1 MEHGIMQRQ
10 YRLARR
16 QDFTR
21 VYRLGRSSANRQF
34 VIYAMANKRNEKI
47 RVGVSTSKKLG
58 GAVVRNRLRR
68 RVKEIVRLHIDE
80 IARGFDLIV
89 IVRNPAVQM
98 DYQEMEKSLLHA
110 IRRADLIMPA
120 KNGAR
125 KPR

>member
-1 MEHGIMQRQ
+1 MQRQ